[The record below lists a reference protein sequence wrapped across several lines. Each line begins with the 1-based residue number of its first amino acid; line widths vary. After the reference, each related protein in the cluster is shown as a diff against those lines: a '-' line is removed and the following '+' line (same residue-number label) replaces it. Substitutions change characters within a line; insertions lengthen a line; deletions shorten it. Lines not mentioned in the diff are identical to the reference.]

1 MYKPTTKE
9 AWKGRVDAH
18 DGALGLRWHQKVQL
32 LDLSKN
38 LPEKGPDQIVFAF
51 LGFCCDE
58 GVRRNQ
64 GRVGAVA
71 GPAALRCA
79 MASFAHHLPAQVIL
93 CDAGDVLCTNQ
104 NMEEAQEQLG
114 KKVALLLQKGYRP
127 LVLGGGHEIAYG
139 HFLGLEQVTAQQ
151 QLGIIN
157 FDAHFDLRSYEK
169 QTSSGTPFLQIAD
182 RQNEKG
188 QNFKYNV
195 IGLQEY
201 GNTRSLFQ
209 TADRL
214 QAKYTLAEK
223 VQPYKLSVLKEQLDA
238 FLKQVDALYVTIDL
252 DVFSAGYAPGVSAVN
267 VTGLQPEVILA
278 LLKQAARS
286 GKLLSLDVAE
296 LNPAYDIDNHTAKL
310 GAALLYHVVQ
320 EWCKAVGLYKS

>member
-1 MYKPTTKE
+1 M
-9 AWKGRVDAH
+9 DAH
-18 DGALGLRWHQKVQL
+18 DGALGLRWHQAVQL
-32 LDLSKN
+32 LNLSKN
-38 LPEKGPDQIVFAF
+38 LSEVNPDQTAFAF

-64 GRVGAVA
+64 GRTGAAA
-71 GPAALRCA
+71 GPAALRNA

-93 CDAGDVLCTNQ
+93 CDAGDVICANQ
-104 NMEEAQEQLG
+104 NLEEAQEQLG

-127 LVLGGGHEIAYG
+127 LVLGGGHEIAFG
-139 HFLGLEQVTAQQ
+139 HFLGLEQATAQQ
-151 QLGIIN
+151 QFGVIN

-182 RQNEKG
+182 RQIERI
-188 QNFKYNV
+188 QDFKYNV

-201 GNTRSLFQ
+201 GNTRALFQ

-214 QAKYTLAEK
+214 QAKYTLVEE
-223 VQPYKLSVLKEQLDA
+223 VQLHKLPVLKEQLSA
-238 FLKQVDALYVTIDL
+238 FLEQVDAVYLTIDL
-252 DVFSAGYAPGVSAVN
+252 DVFAASYAPGVSATN
-267 VTGLQPEVILA
+267 ALGIQPEVILA
-278 LLKQAARS
+278 LLKQVARS

-296 LNPAYDIDNHTAKL
+296 LNPAYDLDNRTAKL

-320 EWCKAVGLYKS
+320 EWRNV

>member
-1 MYKPTTKE
+1 MYKPTAKE

-18 DGALGLRWHQKVQL
+18 DGALGLRWHQAVQL
-32 LDLSKN
+32 LNLSKSLSEVN
-38 LPEKGPDQIVFAF
+38 PDQTAFAF

-64 GRVGAVA
+64 GRTGAAA
-71 GPAALRCA
+71 GPAALRNA

-93 CDAGDVLCTNQ
+93 CDAGDVICANQ
-104 NMEEAQEQLG
+104 NLEEAQEQLG

-127 LVLGGGHEIAYG
+127 LVLGGGHEIAFG
-139 HFLGLEQVTAQQ
+139 HFLGLEQATAQQ
-151 QLGIIN
+151 QFGVIN

-182 RQNEKG
+182 RQIERR
-188 QNFKYNV
+188 QDFKYNV

-201 GNTRSLFQ
+201 GNTRALFQ

-214 QAKYTLAEK
+214 QAKYTLVEE
-223 VQPYKLSVLKEQLDA
+223 VQLHKLPVLKEQLGA
-238 FLKQVDALYVTIDL
+238 FLEQVDAVYLTIDL
-252 DVFSAGYAPGVSAVN
+252 DVFAASYAPGVSATN
-267 VTGLQPEVILA
+267 ALGIQPEVILA
-278 LLKQAARS
+278 LLKQVARS

-296 LNPAYDIDNHTAKL
+296 LNPAYDLDNRTAKL

-320 EWCKAVGLYKS
+320 EWRNV